1 MIYTPPDNISK
12 RSRSKTCVFL
22 AGSIEMGTATEWQN
36 EIGEFLTNV
45 GGFHVFNP
53 RRPDW
58 DNGIKQEYSDPRFYQ
73 QVNWELNALE
83 QSDIILMY
91 FDPETK
97 SPISLLEFGLYAQ
110 TGKLRVICPDN
121 FWKKGNVDIVCDRY
135 NIRMLTSLEH
145 FKHIVKNKK
154 PL

>member
-12 RSRSKTCVFL
+12 RSRSKTTIFL
-22 AGSIEMGTATEWQN
+22 AGSIEMGTATEWQT
-36 EIGEFLTNV
+36 EISEFLTNM
-45 GGFHVFNP
+45 GGFHIFNP

-58 DNGIKQEYSDPRFYQ
+58 NNEIKQEYSDPSFYQ

-91 FDPETK
+91 FDPNTK
-97 SPISLLEFGLYAQ
+97 SPISLLEFGLYAK
-110 TGKLRVICPDN
+110 TGKLRVICPEG

-135 NIRMLTSLEH
+135 NVRMLTSLEH
-145 FKHIVKNKK
+145 FKYIIQNKK
-154 PL
+154 TL